1 MLDMCYGKNA
11 AKRKKRDRDLGGRC
25 NFNYSDQSRLIE
37 NMILSQDLKKM
48 NE

>member
-11 AKRKKRDRDLGGRC
+11 AKRKKETDLEGRY
-25 NFNYSDQSRLIE
+25 NFNYSDQGRLIE
-37 NMILSQDLKKM
+37 IMILSQDLKKM